1 MMLWASLKKFKASLL
16 LQQSLCF
23 TLLYSVQASRVV
35 IFSHFKPV
43 FNIFLG
49 FQLIKEKNDIS
60 ILLPGCSFL
69 EKKSVFIGFDG
80 NFKVSE
86 KVQPTLGLA
95 VEDWAVVSSLFK
107 VFANSV
113 GNFKK
118 PQITQKSYLIKN
130 ETKKNN
136 FRSTVQKKFAFFA
149 IKKPLVF
156 YSTKPLF
163 YSSAL
168 FSLVTDF
175 YKTDSMSLLSKNL
188 AISENSFKLF

>member
-1 MMLWASLKKFKASLL
+1 MLAINFKKFKGSLL

-60 ILLPGCSFL
+60 VLLPGCSFL

-95 VEDWAVVSSLFK
+95 LEDWAVVFSLFK
-107 VFANSV
+107 VFVNFCN
-113 GNFKK
+113 NFKNL
-118 PQITQKSYLIKN
+118 PASQKIHRVEN
-130 ETKKNN
+130 GTKKNN
-136 FRSTVQKKFAFFA
+136 FRGALQKKCVFFD
-149 IKKPLVF
+149 IKKLAVF
-156 YSTKPLF
+156 NSTKPLF
-163 YSSAL
+163 FNSAL

-188 AISENSFKLF
+188 AVSENSLKFF

>member
-1 MMLWASLKKFKASLL
+1 MMLAVSFKKFKRSLL

-60 ILLPGCSFL
+60 VLLPGCSFL

-95 VEDWAVVSSLFK
+95 LEDWAVVFSLFK
-107 VFANSV
+107 VFVNFCN
-113 GNFKK
+113 NFKN
-118 PQITQKSYLIKN
+118 PLASQKAYLVKN
-130 ETKKNN
+130 GTKKNN
-136 FRSTVQKKFAFFA
+136 FRGALQKKCVFFD
-149 IKKPLVF
+149 IKKLTVF
-156 YSTKPLF
+156 NSTKPLF
-163 YSSAL
+163 FNSAL

-188 AISENSFKLF
+188 AVSENSLKFF